1 MSTLFEITDEFERL
15 YQMAID
21 EELSDEAFDGT
32 FEMIMADLEV
42 KAGGYSSV
50 IKQIEMEADKAEEL
64 EKEFK
69 RKNEVRQRRAK
80 AMKESVKH
88 AMEVANVKELNAG
101 KFTIKIKKNGGLEPL
116 VIDQPEAVPD
126 NMKIIKVE
134 NDTKLLRE
142 HLKDHQEPWAHLE
155 ERGSHIE
162 IK

>member
-69 RKNEVRQRRAK
+69 RKKEVRQRRAK
-80 AMKESVKH
+80 AMKEAVKY

-116 VIDQPEAVPD
+116 VIDRPEEVPD

-134 NDTKLLRE
+134 NDNKLIRE

>member
-69 RKNEVRQRRAK
+69 RKKEVRQRRAK
-80 AMKESVKH
+80 AMKEAIKY

-134 NDTKLLRE
+134 NDTKLIRE

-162 IK
+162 IR

>member
-69 RKNEVRQRRAK
+69 RKKEVRQRRAK
-80 AMKESVKH
+80 AMKEAIKY

-101 KFTIKIKKNGGLEPL
+101 KFTIKLKKNGGLEPL
-116 VIDQPEAVPD
+116 VIDRPEDVPD

-134 NDTKLLRE
+134 NDTKLIRE

>member
-69 RKNEVRQRRAK
+69 RKKEVRQRRAK
-80 AMKESVKH
+80 AMKEAVKY

-116 VIDQPEAVPD
+116 VIDRPEEVPD

-134 NDTKLLRE
+134 NDTKLIRE

>member
-69 RKNEVRQRRAK
+69 RKKEVRQRRAK
-80 AMKESVKH
+80 AMKEAIKY

-101 KFTIKIKKNGGLEPL
+101 KFTIKLKKNGGLEPL
-116 VIDQPEAVPD
+116 VIDRPEEVPD

-134 NDTKLLRE
+134 NDNKLIRE

>member
-64 EKEFK
+64 EKELK
-69 RKNEVRQRRAK
+69 RKIR
-80 AMKESVKH
+80 
-88 AMEVANVKELNAG
+88 L
-101 KFTIKIKKNGGLEPL
+101 
-116 VIDQPEAVPD
+116 
-126 NMKIIKVE
+126 
-134 NDTKLLRE
+134 
-142 HLKDHQEPWAHLE
+142 
-155 ERGSHIE
+155 
-162 IK
+162 

>member
-69 RKNEVRQRRAK
+69 RKKEVRQRRAK
-80 AMKESVKH
+80 AMKEAIKY

-101 KFTIKIKKNGGLEPL
+101 KFTIKLKKNGGLEPL

-134 NDTKLLRE
+134 NDTKLIRE

>member
-69 RKNEVRQRRAK
+69 RKKEVRQRRAK
-80 AMKESVKH
+80 AMKEAIKY

-101 KFTIKIKKNGGLEPL
+101 KFTIKLKKNGGLEPL

-134 NDTKLLRE
+134 NDNKLIRE

>member
-69 RKNEVRQRRAK
+69 RKKEVRQRRAK
-80 AMKESVKH
+80 AMKEAIKY

-116 VIDQPEAVPD
+116 VIDRPEEVPD

-134 NDTKLLRE
+134 NDNKLIRE

>member
-69 RKNEVRQRRAK
+69 RKKEVRQRRAK
-80 AMKESVKH
+80 AMKEAIKY

-101 KFTIKIKKNGGLEPL
+101 KFTIKLKKNGGLEPL
-116 VIDQPEAVPD
+116 VIDRPEEVPD

-134 NDTKLLRE
+134 NDTKLIRE

>member
-32 FEMIMADLEV
+32 FEMIMADFEV

-69 RKNEVRQRRAK
+69 RKKEVRQRRAK
-80 AMKESVKH
+80 AMKEAIKY

-134 NDTKLLRE
+134 NDTKLIRE

>member
-69 RKNEVRQRRAK
+69 RKKEVRQRRAK
-80 AMKESVKH
+80 AMKEAIKY

-134 NDTKLLRE
+134 NDTKLIRE

>member
-69 RKNEVRQRRAK
+69 RKKEVRQRRAK
-80 AMKESVKH
+80 AMKEAVKN

-134 NDTKLLRE
+134 NDTKLIRE

>member
-69 RKNEVRQRRAK
+69 RKKEVRQRRAK
-80 AMKESVKH
+80 AMKEAVKH

-101 KFTIKIKKNGGLEPL
+101 KFTIKLKKNGGLEPL
-116 VIDQPEAVPD
+116 VIDRPEEVPD

-134 NDTKLLRE
+134 NDNKLIRE